1 MHVVPVNGTLGLV
14 YQCQPEGRLLAVVSL
29 DVAGGRVV
37 GVNLQANPDKLQRLR
52 LPDTADTPRW
62 PHSKQ
67 PQQEASNSTQ

>member
-1 MHVVPVNGTLGLV
+1 
-14 YQCQPEGRLLAVVSL
+14 
-29 DVAGGRVV
+29 VV